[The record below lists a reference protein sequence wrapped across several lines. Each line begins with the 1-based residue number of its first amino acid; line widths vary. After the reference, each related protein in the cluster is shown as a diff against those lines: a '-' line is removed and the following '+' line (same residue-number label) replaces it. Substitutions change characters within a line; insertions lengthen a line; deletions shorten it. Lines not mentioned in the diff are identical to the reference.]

1 MKKTDQLLL
10 IQPIFFY
17 LYHYQRRGCFTITDF
32 LFDIFLPSL
41 YIFSVDQDS
50 AEGKKRYEEQK
61 GRVVALFRRQLR
73 QPLLGMESSLQEY
86 QQFVGEDS
94 VDQNIL
100 RDYQKAREKLKA
112 REELGKVPV
121 VCFYSIYP
129 FLFFRFWQWCVACHL
144 RLRQNLNC
152 LVTVP
157 IVANS

>member
-1 MKKTDQLLL
+1 MKKQTSCCLSN
-10 IQPIFFY
+10 PF
-17 LYHYQRRGCFTITDF
+17 F
-32 LFDIFLPSL
+32 LFIPLPEKGLFHHYGFPVRYFSSKPV
-41 YIFSVDQDS
+41 FSVDQDS

>member
-1 MKKTDQLLL
+1 M
-10 IQPIFFY
+10 
-17 LYHYQRRGCFTITDF
+17 
-32 LFDIFLPSL
+32 
-41 YIFSVDQDS
+41 DQDS

-121 VCFYSIYP
+121 VCLPAKAPAKFK
-129 FLFFRFWQWCVACHL
+129 LFSYRTYCGEFMTTFREHRKGGVGFE
-144 RLRQNLNC
+144 
-152 LVTVP
+152 
-157 IVANS
+157 SGE